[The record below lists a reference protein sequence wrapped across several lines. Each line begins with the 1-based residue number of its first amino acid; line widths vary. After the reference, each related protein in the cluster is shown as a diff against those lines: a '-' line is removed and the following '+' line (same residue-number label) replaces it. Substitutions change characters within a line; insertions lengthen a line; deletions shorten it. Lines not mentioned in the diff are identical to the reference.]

1 MDDFLKLMIVMI
13 VLVISILL
21 GVLFYITYKEKIRK
35 SDGSKTEKKVNDEQD
50 EKKAKRSIF
59 KFMEFDTV
67 EDNMIV
73 QDNGKRYLMVIECK
87 GVNYDLL
94 SGVEKNSVEQG
105 FINFLN
111 ALKFEIQL
119 YVQTRKV
126 NLRQSTMQYRER
138 LKAIEMDMLEEEQKY
153 AVMQRQGDYTKDEIL
168 KELKEITKKRNLYE
182 YAKDVIENTE
192 QMSQDSDL
200 TTKSYYIVVPYYT
213 DEITS
218 AGDYNKREIGSMAFS
233 ELYTRAQSL
242 VNTLTECDV
251 RGRILTSQELVE
263 LLFISYNREQRDTYD
278 FEEYMSQSGFESFY
292 SVTQDVLEKRMAAI
306 NEEIERKG
314 NERAIEAYR
323 RTNKRIEAIRKAAEE
338 REKRMQEYIDKYANQ
353 LVDSRK
359 GVLGES
365 IVEKTKQELKTMAQ
379 EDKEK
384 EERKANRFKNNDEE
398 LIKDETINEE
408 KPAKEKRGLTEEE
421 KRIRRA
427 KILRRRKLLKERE
440 ARENAKK
447 QNAE

>member
-13 VLVISILL
+13 ILVISILL

-35 SDGSKTEKKVNDEQD
+35 TDGSKTDKKVNDEQD

-59 KFMEFDTV
+59 RFMEFDTV

-153 AVMQRQGDYTKDEIL
+153 AVMQRQGGYTKDDIL

-278 FEEYMSQSGFESFY
+278 FEEYMSQSGFDSFY
-292 SVTQDVLEKRMAAI
+292 SVTEDVLQKRMAAI

-314 NERAIEAYR
+314 NERAIEAYK
-323 RTNKRIEAIRKAAEE
+323 RTNKRIEAIRKAAED

-365 IVEKTKQELKTMAQ
+365 IVEKTKQELKTMEQ

-384 EERKANRFKNNDEE
+384 EERKANRFKNSDEE
-398 LIKDETINEE
+398 IIKDETIEEE
-408 KPAKEKRGLTEEE
+408 KPAKEKRELTEEE

-427 KILRRRKLLKERE
+427 KILKRRKLLKERE

-447 QNAE
+447 QNVE

>member
-35 SDGSKTEKKVNDEQD
+35 SDGSKTDKKVNDEQD

-59 KFMEFDTV
+59 RFMEFDTV

-153 AVMQRQGDYTKDEIL
+153 AVMQRQGDYTKDDIL

-338 REKRMQEYIDKYANQ
+338 REKRMQEYINKYANQ

-398 LIKDETINEE
+398 LIKDESIDDE
-408 KPAKEKRGLTEEE
+408 KPIKKKRELTEEE

-427 KILRRRKLLKERE
+427 KILKKRKLLKERE

-447 QNAE
+447 QNVE

>member
-13 VLVISILL
+13 ILVISILL
-21 GVLFYITYKEKIRK
+21 GVLFYISYKEKIRK
-35 SDGSKTEKKVNDEQD
+35 SDGSKTDKKVNDEQD

-59 KFMEFDTV
+59 RFMEFDTV

-242 VNTLTECDV
+242 VNTLSECDV

-278 FEEYMSQSGFESFY
+278 FEEYMSQSGFDSFY
-292 SVTQDVLEKRMAAI
+292 SVTEDVLQKRMAAI

-323 RTNKRIEAIRKAAEE
+323 RTNKRIETIRKAAEE
-338 REKRMQEYIDKYANQ
+338 REKRMQEYIDRYANQ

-408 KPAKEKRGLTEEE
+408 KRELTEEE

>member
-13 VLVISILL
+13 ILVISILL

-35 SDGSKTEKKVNDEQD
+35 SDGSKTDKKVNDEQD

-59 KFMEFDTV
+59 RFMEFDTV

-138 LKAIEMDMLEEEQKY
+138 LKAIEMDMMEEEQKY
-153 AVMQRQGDYTKDEIL
+153 AVMQRQGGYTKDDIL

-242 VNTLTECDV
+242 VNTLSECDV

-278 FEEYMSQSGFESFY
+278 FEEYMSQSGFDSFY
-292 SVTQDVLEKRMAAI
+292 SVTEDVLQKRMAAI

-323 RTNKRIEAIRKAAEE
+323 RTNKRIETIRKAAED

-365 IVEKTKQELKTMAQ
+365 IVEKTKQELKTMEQ

-408 KPAKEKRGLTEEE
+408 KPAKEKRELTEEE